1 MIVSAL
7 GIFLWFSGVKV
18 KTDLYQIFEMLL
30 YSYFGLDHASNF
42 EIIHTGI
49 DNRQFVWYY
58 LYVRS
63 QM

>member
-49 DNRQFVWYY
+49 DNRQFV
-58 LYVRS
+58 
-63 QM
+63 